1 MYVFLFQVED
11 LILPRLLV
19 PSKKKE
25 KKYAL
30 LLLLTGRWRGAALE
44 VPTVAA
50 AHSVSFLIFQS
61 NFV

>member
-1 MYVFLFQVED
+1 VVED

-50 AHSVSFLIFQS
+50 AHSCAV
-61 NFV
+61 VAE

>member
-1 MYVFLFQVED
+1 
-11 LILPRLLV
+11 V

-25 KKYAL
+25 RKKYAL

-50 AHSVSFLIFQS
+50 AHSCAV
-61 NFV
+61 VAE